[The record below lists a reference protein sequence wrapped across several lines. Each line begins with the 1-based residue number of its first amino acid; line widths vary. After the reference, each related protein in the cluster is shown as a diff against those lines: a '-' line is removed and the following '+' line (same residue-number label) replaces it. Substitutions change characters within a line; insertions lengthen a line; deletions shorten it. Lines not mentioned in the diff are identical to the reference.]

1 VARYRPEPAFDS
13 ARRARDAVLL
23 VNLGTPDAPTAR
35 AVRRYLGEFLADP
48 RVVEIP
54 RALWLPLLHGV
65 ILPVRAA
72 QSAEKYA
79 SIWLAEGSPLA
90 VHTERQA
97 RLLRDWLDTRLGH
110 DAPLVDY
117 AMRYGRPS
125 LPERLDRLRAA
136 GCERILLLPLYPQYA
151 ASTTASVVD
160 ALGAWLARTRNQPEV
175 RCIKHYHEH
184 PAYIAALAAQVRRH
198 WEAHGRAAP
207 LVMSFHGLPKFSIER
222 GDPYYR
228 ECQRSA
234 QLLAGALNL
243 SEREWRLTFQSR
255 FGRTEW
261 LQPYTQPTLVEL
273 ARGGQRRV
281 DVVCPGFVAD
291 CLETLEEL
299 GIVARRAFLE
309 AGGGEFNLLACL
321 NEAPEW
327 IDALGALV
335 RENLWSARG

>member
-1 VARYRPEPAFDS
+1 MARYRPEPAFDS

-23 VNLGTPDAPTAR
+23 VNLGTPDAPTAP
-35 AVRRYLGEFLADP
+35 AVRRYLAEFLADP

-54 RALWLPLLHGV
+54 RALWLPLLYGA
-65 ILPVRAA
+65 ILPVRAR

-90 VHTERQA
+90 VHSERQA
-97 RLLRDWLDTRLGH
+97 RLLRDWLDPRLGA
-110 DAPLVDY
+110 DAPTVEY

-125 LPERLDRLRAA
+125 IGERLDRLHAA
-136 GCERILLLPLYPQYA
+136 GCERIVVVPLYPQYA

-160 ALGAWLARTRNQPEV
+160 ALGEWLAGARNQPEV
-175 RCIKHYHEH
+175 RCVKHFHEH

-198 WEAHGRAAP
+198 WDAHGRSAP
-207 LVMSFHGLPKFSIER
+207 LVMSFHGLPKFSVER
-222 GDPYYR
+222 GDPYQR
-228 ECQRSA
+228 ECRRTAQRLGEA
-234 QLLAGALNL
+234 LGLAE
-243 SEREWRLTFQSR
+243 SEWRLTFQSR

-273 ARGGQRRV
+273 ARGGTRRV
-281 DVVCPGFVAD
+281 DVLCPGFVTD

-309 AGGGEFNLLACL
+309 AGGGEFNLLPCL
-321 NEAPEW
+321 NESPEW

-335 RENLWSARG
+335 REQLW